1 MRVPRDKR
9 FSPSQLNTFV
19 ECPRKYSFQ
28 FIERIPVERVASP
41 HFVFGNAVHSA
52 LDALYAMPP
61 EQRTEERL
69 ADAFRDAWRADPER
83 AAAFSDKDDER
94 AWGLKGLE
102 LLGRVAETTDFQT
115 TVPRAL
121 EDWAEVM
128 VSGDR
133 QLFGRIDRVDD
144 HPSGNGVVVIDYK
157 TGKCRIAED
166 GLGDEI
172 QAQVY
177 ALAVQ
182 ASLKVA
188 VREVRFVFL
197 EAETE
202 RLWEPTELD
211 EIEAELVNLVDT
223 IAATTDFQPVPT
235 RLCGWCDYLDH
246 CEAGLAETG
255 RTKPTNES
263 GG

>member
-1 MRVPRDKR
+1 MSQPVRVPKNKR
-9 FSPSQLNTFV
+9 FSPSQLGTFV
-19 ECPRKYSFQ
+19 QCQRKYSFQ
-28 FIERIPVERVASP
+28 YVERIPVERVPSP
-41 HFVFGNAVHSA
+41 HFVFGSAIHAA

-61 EQRTEERL
+61 EQRTVEL
-69 ADAFRDAWRADPER
+69 LQQAFRDAWKADPER
-83 AAAFSDKDDER
+83 AGAFTDSDDER
-94 AWGLKGLE
+94 AWGLKGLA
-102 LLGRVAETTDFQT
+102 LLERIAETEDFQS

-121 EDWAEVM
+121 EDWAQVM
-128 VSGDR
+128 IEGDR

-144 HPSGNGVVVIDYK
+144 HESGNGVVVIDYK

-166 GLGDEI
+166 GLGDEL

-182 ASLKVA
+182 ATLKAA

-211 EIEAELVNLVDT
+211 EIEAELLSLVEQ
-223 IAATTDFQPVPT
+223 IEATTEFVANPS
-235 RLCGWCDYLDH
+235 RACKWCDYLEH
-246 CEAGLAETG
+246 CESGQAAVAE
-255 RTKPTNES
+255 
-263 GG
+263 